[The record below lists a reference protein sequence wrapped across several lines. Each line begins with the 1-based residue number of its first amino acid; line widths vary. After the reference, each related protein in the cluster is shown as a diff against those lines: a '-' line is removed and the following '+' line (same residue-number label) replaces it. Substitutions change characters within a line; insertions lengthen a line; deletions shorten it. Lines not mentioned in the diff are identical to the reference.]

1 MARRCDLCNKK
12 AVSGHNV
19 SYSKRRTAR
28 RFMPNLRFI
37 TLGGQRIKTCMKCLK
52 KLKNEG
58 KIVMKKI
65 TKVKEVVKVEP
76 EVKNLKTEKPKKAKI
91 EKKKTVKTKKI

>member
-1 MARRCDLCNKK
+1 MARRCDLCSKK
-12 AVSGHNV
+12 AVLGHNV

-37 TLGGQRIKTCMKCLK
+37 TLLGQRVKTCMKCLK

-58 KIVMKKI
+58 RVVSRKQ
-65 TKVKEVVKVEP
+65 KVERVEKVEQVVKIEP
-76 EVKNLKTEKPKKAKI
+76 EVK
-91 EKKKTVKTKKI
+91 KKKTVKTKKI